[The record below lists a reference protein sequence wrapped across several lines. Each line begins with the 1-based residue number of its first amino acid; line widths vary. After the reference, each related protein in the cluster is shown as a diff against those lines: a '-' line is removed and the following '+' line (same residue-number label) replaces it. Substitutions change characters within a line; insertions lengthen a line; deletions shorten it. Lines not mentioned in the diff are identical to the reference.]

1 MSQYTDA
8 YLNENHNRGLGQGIT
23 PGTFLSSQLKG
34 RAKSYATKYRI
45 ALERDLNRR
54 IAEGSV
60 LPYASVHGGNAYYL
74 TATAD
79 AAREEMRARLVGGVA

>member
-8 YLNENHNRGLGQGIT
+8 YLNENHNRGLGKGIT
-23 PGTFLSSQLKG
+23 TGTFLSSQLKG

-60 LPYASVHGGNAYYL
+60 LPYASVHGGTAYYL